1 MPHPPENKT
10 GNMIN
15 CSNKKHQETKKKKK
29 QPLQHKFVI
38 RGI

>member
-29 QPLQHKFVI
+29 PLQHKFVR